1 MTKYYEYND
10 INFIDIEIT
19 NFCNASCGSCDRNVD
34 GGEVRQNLK
43 LIHMSDETWSKLITS
58 ENLLHIKKITLDG
71 NVGDAIMHPNLIK
84 MLSNLAD
91 IKSDLFLKIGT
102 NGGARNISFWKELST
117 VLKRFDD
124 HQVTFAIDGLKDTNH
139 IYRRNVNWEKLIE
152 NVNAFNED
160 PQSTS
165 AWRCIIFDHNK
176 HQINDMLN
184 LAQKLGFSSFR
195 TERNRVTPI
204 TLQSYK
210 NLPGGIIT
218 SPTRD
223 EFIKRYKL
231 YKQFK
236 NIYNRTEI
244 DEIYDKSEIQYRKQ

>member
-1 MTKYYEYND
+1 
-10 INFIDIEIT
+10 
-19 NFCNASCGSCDRNVD
+19 
-34 GGEVRQNLK
+34 
-43 LIHMSDETWSKLITS
+43 
-58 ENLLHIKKITLDG
+58 
-71 NVGDAIMHPNLIK
+71 MHPNLIN
-84 MLSNLAD
+84 MLNKLAD
-91 IKSDLFLKIGT
+91 VKPDMFLKVAT
-102 NGGARNISFWKELST
+102 NGGARNIQFWKELST

-152 NVNAFNED
+152 NVTAFNED
-160 PQSTS
+160 PQSIS

-210 NLPGGIIT
+210 KLPC
-218 SPTRD
+218 
-223 EFIKRYKL
+223 
-231 YKQFK
+231 
-236 NIYNRTEI
+236 
-244 DEIYDKSEIQYRKQ
+244 